1 MGYSFRIFLIIAI
14 TQFILGC
21 ATLSPKQEGMITS
34 EPTGASVWLYEI
46 TDRKLFIGTTPTNA
60 WVKRGL
66 LNGWFV
72 AELSGYESER
82 WLVPKQGPITH
93 HFVLQKDISKYKE
106 DERKHEEDE
115 RKQRAEIT
123 FDVMGIT
130 KGQYVWLKY
139 PSAKLSWNAPTTTVD
154 GQGEL
159 SGLERVKI
167 KDFDVN
173 DPYALLLFVE
183 TDEGKEVQ
191 INFWVETTNSYISYM
206 KEAFYTKDPFPE
218 VRKWN
223 KGILDA
229 IKKHSIVMGMTKEQV
244 KLSWGL
250 PIDINRSVGSWGVH
264 EQWVYGRY
272 SRTYLYFENGKLTSW
287 QD

>member
-34 EPTGASVWLYEI
+34 EPTGASVWLYEEI

-139 PSAKLSWNAPTTTVD
+139 PK
-154 GQGEL
+154 GGL

-183 TDEGKEVQ
+183 TDEGKEVK

-264 EQWVYGRY
+264 EQWVYGGRY
-272 SRTYLYFENGKLTSW
+272 SRKYLYFENGKLTSW